1 MKASWKSQIVAAG
14 VVCLI
19 GSVGFA
25 APQDY
30 LHRSSLRATVRMT
43 DGTRRTITLR
53 GVGCAYG
60 LCSRVRAMDTDGE
73 NVWLDSIASLRDISS
88 DTNGHVTAILQSRNG
103 EERRASIVAG
113 NRVLYLRGPDERT
126 EKLDLASVIRL
137 DFE

>member
-1 MKASWKSQIVAAG
+1 MPDRQRRLCGPPGPPARVVVAR
-14 VVCLI
+14 
-19 GSVGFA
+19 
-25 APQDY
+25 D
-30 LHRSSLRATVRMT
+30 REET

-73 NVWLDSIASLRDISS
+73 SVWLDSLASLRDISS
-88 DTNGHVTAILQSRNG
+88 DTNGHVTAILQSRKG